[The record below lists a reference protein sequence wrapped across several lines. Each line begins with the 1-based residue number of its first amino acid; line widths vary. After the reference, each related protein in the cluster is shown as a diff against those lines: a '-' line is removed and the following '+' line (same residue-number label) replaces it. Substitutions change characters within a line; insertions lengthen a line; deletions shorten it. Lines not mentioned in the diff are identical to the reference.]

1 MLGLSLRQF
10 AQKADWMDVIR
21 GCKPEELYASTS
33 FKERSVSSMTS
44 LLQGLCGQKF
54 EFPVPS
60 PAEAGFTV
68 SLPTQEE
75 DFILRAD
82 DDTCARV
89 KSIEDATESAPGTFK
104 LIDGINDFLETNFF
118 PRLRY
123 LTGLK
128 EEDLEEFE
136 MFDVADYISWAVKHD
151 YKLKFSL
158 TDKDLNF
165 IEATD

>member
-1 MLGLSLRQF
+1 
-10 AQKADWMDVIR
+10 MDVIR
-21 GCKPEELYASTS
+21 GCKPEELYATTS

-44 LLQGLCGQKF
+44 MLQGLCGQNF
-54 EFPVPS
+54 QFPVPS
-60 PAEAGFTV
+60 PEEAGFTV

-89 KSIEDATESAPGTFK
+89 KSIEDATESAPGTFD
-104 LIDGINDFLETNFF
+104 LINGINDYLEANFF

-128 EEDLEEFE
+128 EEDLEDFE
-136 MFDVADYISWAVKHD
+136 MFDVADHISWAVKHD

-158 TDKDLNF
+158 TENDLNF
-165 IEATD
+165 IEAAD